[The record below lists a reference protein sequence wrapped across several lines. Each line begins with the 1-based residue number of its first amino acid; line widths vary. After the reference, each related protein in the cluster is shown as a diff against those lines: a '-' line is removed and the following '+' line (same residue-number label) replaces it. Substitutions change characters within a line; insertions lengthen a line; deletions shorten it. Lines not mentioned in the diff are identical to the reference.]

1 MALHTELD
9 IYKVGYKLLGKVT
22 NLVKNMERDFKR
34 LIGEEIA
41 RESAKVLILVY
52 RANIADNK
60 APHLVGLIE
69 KVQMIEVLLRLSMDM
84 GKISPGQYAG
94 VISLTTSIG
103 KQANGWKKNSANRL
117 HHGGQGR
124 HD

>member
-9 IYKVGYKLLGKVT
+9 IYKVGYQLLGKVT
-22 NLVKNMERDFKR
+22 NLVKNMERDFKHV
-34 LIGEEIA
+34 IGKEIA
-41 RESAKVLILVY
+41 SESAKMLILVY
-52 RANIADNK
+52 RANVAENK
-60 APHLVGLIE
+60 VPHLTGLIE
-69 KVQMIEVLLRLSMDM
+69 KVQMVEMLTRLSMDM

-103 KQANGWKKNSANRL
+103 KQANGWKKNSANRPL
-117 HHGGQGR
+117 HGGQGR

>member
-9 IYKVGYKLLGKVT
+9 IYKVGYQLLAKVT
-22 NLVKNMERDFKR
+22 KLVKNMERDFKQ
-34 LIGEEIA
+34 LIGKEIA
-41 RESAKVLILVY
+41 TEAAKVLILVY
-52 RANIADNK
+52 RANVAENK
-60 APHLVGLIE
+60 VPHLVGLIE
-69 KVQMIEVLLRLSMDM
+69 KVQMVELLTRLSLDM

-103 KQANGWKKNSANRL
+103 KQANGWKKSSVNRPL
-117 HHGGQGR
+117 HGGQGR

>member
-9 IYKVGYKLLGKVT
+9 IYKVGYQLLGKVT
-22 NLVKNMERDFKR
+22 ILVKNMERDFKR

-52 RANIADNK
+52 RANIASNK
-60 APHLVGLIE
+60 VPHLTDLVE
-69 KVQMIEVLLRLSMDM
+69 RVQMIEVLLRLSMDM

-94 VISLTTSIG
+94 VVKLTTSIG
-103 KQANGWKKNSANRL
+103 KQANGWRKSANRP